1 MLEINI
7 TISEVI
13 KRRIPEIRLGCIRAV
28 VEVEPA
34 TPGLLK
40 HIDKVCDDIRDSL
53 QIDGVS
59 QVDTIAATR
68 AAYRKLGKD
77 PARYRPSAEALTRRV
92 LQGKSL
98 YRVNNIVDGLNSISL
113 ASGFSIGGYDLATI
127 ENGIEL
133 GVGLEGEPYQAIGR
147 GMLNIGSLPVLRDK
161 LGPFGSPTS
170 DSERTMITTQT
181 GEFLM
186 VFFDF
191 SKNRKLENTLID
203 SIRIYEAHCEVKQA
217 SYWII

>member
-1 MLEINI
+1 LGINI

-13 KRRIPEIRLGCIRAV
+13 KSRIPEIRLGCIRAT
-28 VEVEPA
+28 VEVKPA

-40 HIDKVCDDIRDSL
+40 HIDEVCDDIRGLL

-98 YRVNNIVDGLNSISL
+98 YRVNNIVDALNSISL

-127 ENGIEL
+127 EGQIEL

-147 GMLNIGSLPVLRDK
+147 GMLNIESLPVLRDK

-170 DSERTMITTQT
+170 DSDRTMITALT

-191 SKNRKLENTLID
+191 SKNEKLENIVID
-203 SIRIYEAHCEVKQA
+203 STRIYETHCGVKQS